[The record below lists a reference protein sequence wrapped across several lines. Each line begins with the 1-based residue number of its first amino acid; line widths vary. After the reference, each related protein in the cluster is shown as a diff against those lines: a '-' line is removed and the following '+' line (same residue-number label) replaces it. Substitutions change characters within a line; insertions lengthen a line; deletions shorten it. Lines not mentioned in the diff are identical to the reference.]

1 MYKIQLKYKQSRN
14 VFKTTLNIEFLVT
27 ANFFLMLQKT
37 KHSNV
42 DKNNNQGKTK
52 PERIFQGLLQIDII
66 TEK

>member
-37 KHSNV
+37 KPSNV
-42 DKNNNQGKTK
+42 DKKNNQGKNNPK
-52 PERIFQGLLQIDII
+52 QFF
-66 TEK
+66 

>member
-37 KHSNV
+37 KPSNV
-42 DKNNNQGKTK
+42 DKKIIKVKTIPNEFVK
-52 PERIFQGLLQIDII
+52 DCCKLM
-66 TEK
+66 

>member
-37 KHSNV
+37 KPLNV
-42 DKNNNQGKTK
+42 DKK
-52 PERIFQGLLQIDII
+52 II
-66 TEK
+66 KVRTNPNDFFKDCCKMM